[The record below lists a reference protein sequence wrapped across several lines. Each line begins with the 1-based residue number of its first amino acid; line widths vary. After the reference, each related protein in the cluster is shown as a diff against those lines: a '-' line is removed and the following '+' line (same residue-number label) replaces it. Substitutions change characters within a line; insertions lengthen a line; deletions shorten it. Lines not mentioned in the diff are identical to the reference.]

1 MRPMRRHPFD
11 HAVQCSSYL
20 RHPKVGDS
28 DSIGALSAAH
38 RHHHPADVLIDAT
51 ADLSGQARS
60 TLQRRMQR
68 DEPPDTFMGNAG
80 RDFMRWI
87 FVDGVDDA
95 ASKLMPLDGL
105 LDVPAL
111 RESMPK
117 SLLDLLTHEG
127 QLYGVPAN
135 IHRLNTIFYNRSVF
149 RRYGLS
155 EPRTLAD
162 LPRSNQ
168 KLSGSG
174 IHLLALGSREPWTLE
189 LLAFECLLIAREGPH
204 TTNRTSMD
212 ICVQT
217 TRR

>member
-1 MRPMRRHPFD
+1 
-11 HAVQCSSYL
+11 
-20 RHPKVGDS
+20 VGDS

-105 LDVPAL
+105 LAL
-111 RESMPK
+111 LS
-117 SLLDLLTHEG
+117 
-127 QLYGVPAN
+127 QLSWPVVSDSAKWR
-135 IHRLNTIFYNRSVF
+135 H
-149 RRYGLS
+149 GL
-155 EPRTLAD
+155 RA
-162 LPRSNQ
+162 
-168 KLSGSG
+168 
-174 IHLLALGSREPWTLE
+174 
-189 LLAFECLLIAREGPH
+189 
-204 TTNRTSMD
+204 
-212 ICVQT
+212 
-217 TRR
+217 